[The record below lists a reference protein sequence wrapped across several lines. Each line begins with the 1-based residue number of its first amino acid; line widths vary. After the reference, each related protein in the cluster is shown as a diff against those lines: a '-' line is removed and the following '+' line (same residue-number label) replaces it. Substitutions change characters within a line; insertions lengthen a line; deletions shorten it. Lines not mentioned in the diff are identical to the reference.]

1 MKTRIFKACMIATLS
16 ISALFITKYNI
27 HADET
32 ITTSTT
38 TEVTKNDD
46 NTYTIQNNDK
56 NIEVTYSTET
66 STSIPTT
73 TETKKEDT
81 SIDKNTNDNTDKT
94 LSTNHKI
101 KIKEVKTKVNKTM
114 YVKAKDGLNVRRT
127 PNTNKKSKG
136 TLPYRKKVK
145 VIAMIEN
152 SHWVQI
158 RYGSSDSYV
167 SKNFLSYKRP
177 KKLKKKKKK
186 SYTSSY
192 KYNGPK
198 LTRSKG
204 VNYGPSGKETY
215 YNMRMS
221 GVIRNMRRRGYTGRY
236 WIRNDGAKM
245 LGSYVMVAANLR
257 VRPFGTKVRTSLGMG
272 IVCDTGSFAS
282 SNPRQLDIAVN
293 W

>member
-1 MKTRIFKACMIATLS
+1 MKTILLKTCMIATLS
-16 ISALFITKYNI
+16 ISALFITKYNV

-32 ITTSTT
+32 TTSAT

-73 TETKKEDT
+73 TETKKDDNT
-81 SIDKNTNDNTDKT
+81 STEKDTDKT

-114 YVKAKDGLNVRRT
+114 YVTAKDGLNVRST
-127 PNTNKKSKG
+127 PNTNKKAKG

-145 VIAMIEN
+145 VIATLEN

-198 LTRSKG
+198 LTRRKG

-215 YNMRMS
+215 YNMRMT

-245 LGSYVMVAANLR
+245 LGSYIMVAANLR
-257 VRPFGTKVRTSLGMG
+257 VRPYGTKVRTSLGMG

>member
-1 MKTRIFKACMIATLS
+1 MKTRIFKTFMIATLS

-32 ITTSTT
+32 TTSTT

-56 NIEVTYSTET
+56 NIKVTYSTET
-66 STSIPTT
+66 STSIPAT
-73 TETKKEDT
+73 TETKKDDNT
-81 SIDKNTNDNTDKT
+81 STEKNTDKT

-114 YVKAKDGLNVRRT
+114 YVVAKDGLNVRST
-127 PNTNKKSKG
+127 PNTNKKAKG

-145 VIAMIEN
+145 VIATIEN

-198 LTRSKG
+198 LTRRKG

-215 YNMRMS
+215 YNMRMT

-245 LGSYVMVAANLR
+245 LGSYIMVAANLR
-257 VRPFGTKVRTSLGMG
+257 VRPYGTKVRTSLGMG

-282 SNPRQLDIAVN
+282 SNPTQLDIAVN

>member
-1 MKTRIFKACMIATLS
+1 MKTRIFKTFMIATLS

-32 ITTSTT
+32 TTSAT

-73 TETKKEDT
+73 TETKKDDNT
-81 SIDKNTNDNTDKT
+81 STDKNTDKT

-114 YVKAKDGLNVRRT
+114 YVVAKDGLNVRST
-127 PNTNKKSKG
+127 PNTNKKAKG

-145 VIAMIEN
+145 VIATIEN

-198 LTRSKG
+198 LTRRKG

-215 YNMRMS
+215 YNMRMT

-245 LGSYVMVAANLR
+245 LGSYIMVAANLR
-257 VRPFGTKVRTSLGMG
+257 VRPYGTKVRTSLGMG

-282 SNPRQLDIAVN
+282 SNPTQLDIAVN

>member
-1 MKTRIFKACMIATLS
+1 MKTRIFKTFMIATLS

-32 ITTSTT
+32 TTSAT

-73 TETKKEDT
+73 TETKKDDNT
-81 SIDKNTNDNTDKT
+81 STDKNTDKT

-114 YVKAKDGLNVRRT
+114 YVTAKDGLNVRRT

-145 VIAMIEN
+145 VIATIEN

-198 LTRSKG
+198 LTRRKG

-215 YNMRMS
+215 YNMRMT

-245 LGSYVMVAANLR
+245 LGSYIMVAANLR
-257 VRPFGTKVRTSLGMG
+257 VRPYGTKVRTSLGMG

-282 SNPRQLDIAVN
+282 SNPTQLDIAVN

>member
-16 ISALFITKYNI
+16 ISTLFITKYSI
-27 HADET
+27 HADEAT
-32 ITTSTT
+32 TTSTT

-73 TETKKEDT
+73 TETKKDDNIST
-81 SIDKNTNDNTDKT
+81 DKNTDKT

-114 YVKAKDGLNVRRT
+114 YVTAKDGLNIRRT

-145 VIAMIEN
+145 VITTIEN

-198 LTRSKG
+198 LTRRKG

-215 YNMRMS
+215 YNMRMT

-245 LGSYVMVAANLR
+245 LGSYIMVAANLR
-257 VRPFGTKVRTSLGMG
+257 VRPYGTKVRTSLGMG

-282 SNPRQLDIAVN
+282 SNPTQLDIAVN

>member
-1 MKTRIFKACMIATLS
+1 MKTRIFKTFMIATLS

-32 ITTSTT
+32 TTSAT

-56 NIEVTYSTET
+56 NIKVTYSTET
-66 STSIPTT
+66 STSIPAT
-73 TETKKEDT
+73 TETKKDDNT
-81 SIDKNTNDNTDKT
+81 STEKNTDKT

-114 YVKAKDGLNVRRT
+114 YVVAKDGLNVRST
-127 PNTNKKSKG
+127 PNTNKKAKG

-145 VIAMIEN
+145 VIATIEN

-198 LTRSKG
+198 LTRRKG

-215 YNMRMS
+215 YNMRMT

-245 LGSYVMVAANLR
+245 LGSYIMVAANLR
-257 VRPFGTKVRTSLGMG
+257 VRPYGTKVRTSLGMG

-282 SNPRQLDIAVN
+282 SNPTQLDIAVN

>member
-1 MKTRIFKACMIATLS
+1 MKTKIIKIFMIATLS
-16 ISALFITKYNI
+16 ISTLFITKYDI

-32 ITTSTT
+32 TTSTT

-73 TETKKEDT
+73 TETKKDDNT
-81 SIDKNTNDNTDKT
+81 STDKNTDKT

-114 YVKAKDGLNVRRT
+114 YVTAKDGLNVRRT

-145 VIAMIEN
+145 VIATIEN

-198 LTRSKG
+198 LTRRKG

-215 YNMRMS
+215 YNMRMT

-245 LGSYVMVAANLR
+245 LGSYIMVAANLR
-257 VRPFGTKVRTSLGMG
+257 VRPYGTKVRTSLGMG

-282 SNPRQLDIAVN
+282 SNPTQLDIAVN

>member
-1 MKTRIFKACMIATLS
+1 MKTKIIKIFMIATLS
-16 ISALFITKYNI
+16 ISTLFITKYDI

-32 ITTSTT
+32 TTSTT

-56 NIEVTYSTET
+56 NIKVTYSTET
-66 STSIPTT
+66 STSIPAT
-73 TETKKEDT
+73 TETKKDDNT
-81 SIDKNTNDNTDKT
+81 STEKNTDKT

-114 YVKAKDGLNVRRT
+114 YVVAKDGLNVRST
-127 PNTNKKSKG
+127 PNTNKKAKG

-145 VIAMIEN
+145 VIATIEN

-198 LTRSKG
+198 LTRRKG

-215 YNMRMS
+215 YNMRMT

-245 LGSYVMVAANLR
+245 LGSYIMVAANLR
-257 VRPFGTKVRTSLGMG
+257 VRPYGTKVRTSLGMG

-282 SNPRQLDIAVN
+282 SNPTQLDIAVN

>member
-16 ISALFITKYNI
+16 ISTLFITKYSI
-27 HADET
+27 HADEAT
-32 ITTSTT
+32 TTSTT

-73 TETKKEDT
+73 TETKKDDNIST
-81 SIDKNTNDNTDKT
+81 DKNTDKT

-114 YVKAKDGLNVRRT
+114 YVTAKDGLNIRRT

-145 VIAMIEN
+145 VIATIEN

-198 LTRSKG
+198 LTRRKG

-215 YNMRMS
+215 YNMRMT

-245 LGSYVMVAANLR
+245 LGSYIMVAANLR
-257 VRPFGTKVRTSLGMG
+257 VRPYGTKVRTSLGMG

-282 SNPRQLDIAVN
+282 SNPTQLDIAVN

>member
-16 ISALFITKYNI
+16 ISTLFITKYSI
-27 HADET
+27 HADEAT
-32 ITTSTT
+32 TTSTT

-73 TETKKEDT
+73 TETKKDDNIST
-81 SIDKNTNDNTDKT
+81 DKNTDKT

-114 YVKAKDGLNVRRT
+114 YVTAKDGLNVRRT

-145 VIAMIEN
+145 VIATIEN

-198 LTRSKG
+198 LTRRKG

-215 YNMRMS
+215 YNMRMT

-245 LGSYVMVAANLR
+245 LGSYIMVAANLR
-257 VRPFGTKVRTSLGMG
+257 VRPYGTKVRTSLGMG

-282 SNPRQLDIAVN
+282 SNPTQLDIAVN

>member
-1 MKTRIFKACMIATLS
+1 MKTKIIKIFMIATLS
-16 ISALFITKYNI
+16 ISTLFITKYDI

-32 ITTSTT
+32 TTSTT

-56 NIEVTYSTET
+56 NIKVTYSTET
-66 STSIPTT
+66 STSIPAT
-73 TETKKEDT
+73 TETKKDDNT
-81 SIDKNTNDNTDKT
+81 STDKNTDKT

-114 YVKAKDGLNVRRT
+114 YVTAKDGLNVRRT

-145 VIAMIEN
+145 VIATIEN

-198 LTRSKG
+198 LTRRKG

-215 YNMRMS
+215 YNMRMT

-245 LGSYVMVAANLR
+245 LGSYIMVAANLR
-257 VRPFGTKVRTSLGMG
+257 VRPYGTKVRTSLGMG

-282 SNPRQLDIAVN
+282 SNPTQLDIAVN

>member
-1 MKTRIFKACMIATLS
+1 MKTRIFKTFMIATLS
-16 ISALFITKYNI
+16 ISTLFITKYNI

-32 ITTSTT
+32 TTSAT

-66 STSIPTT
+66 NTSIPTT
-73 TETKKEDT
+73 TETKKDDNT
-81 SIDKNTNDNTDKT
+81 STDKNTDKT

-114 YVKAKDGLNVRRT
+114 YVTAKDGLNVRRT

-145 VIAMIEN
+145 VIAIIEN

-198 LTRSKG
+198 LTRRKG

-215 YNMRMS
+215 YNMRMT

-245 LGSYVMVAANLR
+245 LGSYIMVAANLR
-257 VRPFGTKVRTSLGMG
+257 VRPYGTKVRTSLGMG

-282 SNPRQLDIAVN
+282 SNPTQLDIAVN

>member
-1 MKTRIFKACMIATLS
+1 MKTRILKTCMIATLS
-16 ISALFITKYNI
+16 ISTLFITKYNI

-32 ITTSTT
+32 TTSAT

-46 NTYTIQNNDK
+46 NTYTIQNKDQ
-56 NIEVTYSTET
+56 NIEVTYSAET
-66 STSIPTT
+66 STSVPTT
-73 TETKKEDT
+73 TETKKDDAST
-81 SIDKNTNDNTDKT
+81 KKDTDKT

-114 YVKAKDGLNVRRT
+114 YVTAKDGLNVRRT

-136 TLPYRKKVK
+136 TLPYRKAVK
-145 VIAMIEN
+145 VIATIDN

-158 RYGSSDSYV
+158 KYGSSDSYV

-177 KKLKKKKKK
+177 KKLKKKK
-186 SYTSSY
+186 SYVNSY

-198 LTRSKG
+198 LTRRKG

-215 YNMRMS
+215 YNMRMT
-221 GVIRNMRRRGYTGRY
+221 GVIRNMRRRGYKGKY
-236 WIRNDGAKM
+236 WIRKDGAKM
-245 LGSYVMVAANLR
+245 LGNYVMVAANLR
-257 VRPFGTKVRTSLGMG
+257 IRPYGTKVKTSLGMG
-272 IVCDTGSFAS
+272 IVCDTGSFAKY
-282 SNPRQLDIAVN
+282 NTKQLDIAVN